1 MKKCDI
7 MIVRVNRRGQMN
19 QESMI
24 QLYHDIERYEVGVD
38 PGDYSLRAAIDYL
51 KKDIRQNLEMG
62 YNYNMKG

>member
-1 MKKCDI
+1 
-7 MIVRVNRRGQMN
+7 MN

-38 PGDYSLRAAIDYL
+38 LNDYSLRSAIEYL
-51 KKDIRQNLEMG
+51 KKDIRQNLELG

>member
-1 MKKCDI
+1 
-7 MIVRVNRRGQMN
+7 MN

-38 PGDYSLRAAIDYL
+38 LNDYSLRSSIEYL

>member
-1 MKKCDI
+1 
-7 MIVRVNRRGQMN
+7 MN

-24 QLYHDIERYEVGVD
+24 KLYHDIERYEVGVD
-38 PGDYSLRAAIDYL
+38 LADYSLRSAIDYL